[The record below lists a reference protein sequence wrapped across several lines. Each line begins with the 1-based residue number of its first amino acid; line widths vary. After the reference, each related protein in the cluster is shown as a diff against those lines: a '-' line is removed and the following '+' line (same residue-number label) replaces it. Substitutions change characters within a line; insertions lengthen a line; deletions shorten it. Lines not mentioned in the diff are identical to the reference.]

1 MDDKLKQAIDRR
13 LAGAAL
19 SEASKARMIQI
30 AVKGTENQSAR
41 TRKRKMILTAAAVA
55 AVMVSGCF
63 AVQVIH
69 DNIRQTMTSWEETH
83 EGTPLHLSQSDAG
96 YTVALDEIYGDTVMV
111 YIKGTVSRDDGTPW
125 RTAQYEGDTEEGVSG
140 ARVWFEE
147 QDFEIP
153 GYTEQMHQLGKV
165 WKSAQYYF
173 LIDANPDDNKQEF
186 IMSLSAQEFPLDGTI
201 TVLFQGLRYW
211 EDAAGTQTHVVDGT
225 WRFTVPVARED
236 TGETLAVGRSV
247 QTAAGTVRLD
257 TLHFSALDVSAE
269 WSGANETLF
278 EGDKENTYLLLKS
291 GEKLPYQNRA
301 IDHADG
307 TRIFMKFWN
316 FNKGLGHISADD
328 VQAVVFAGQ
337 EIPIA

>member
-1 MDDKLKQAIDRR
+1 MMDRFKRECD
-13 LAGAAL
+13 AAL
-19 SEASKARMIQI
+19 QNVTFDSAQQQRVRERI
-30 AVKGTENQSAR
+30 AAQRSPRGFER
-41 TRKRKMILTAAAVA
+41 RAAVVLAVA
-55 AVMVSGCF
+55 ALTVSGAF
-63 AVQVIH
+63 AVQVIR
-69 DNIRQTMTSWEETH
+69 DNIRQTMTSWEQTH
-83 EGTPLHLSQSDAG
+83 EGTPLNLSQSDAG
-96 YTVALDEIYGDTVMV
+96 YTVTLDEIYGDTVMV
-111 YIKGTVSRDDGTPW
+111 YIKGTVSRDDGAPW
-125 RTAQYEGDTEEGVSG
+125 QTAQYEGDTEEGISG

-153 GYTEQMHQLGKV
+153 GYTEQMQQLEKV

-173 LIDANPDDNKQEF
+173 LTDANPDDNKQEF

-201 TVLFQGLRYW
+201 TVLFQGLGYW
-211 EDAAGTQTHVVDGT
+211 EDAAGTQTHVIDGT

-236 TGETLAVGRSV
+236 TGETLSVGRFV

-257 TLHFSALDVSAE
+257 TLRFSALDVSAE
-269 WSGANETLF
+269 WSGANEALF
-278 EGDKENTYLLLKS
+278 DGDKENTYLLLKS
-291 GEKLPYQNRA
+291 GEKLPYQNRV

-307 TRIFMKFWN
+307 TRIFMKFWD

>member
-1 MDDKLKQAIDRR
+1 MDDKLKRAIDRR
-13 LAGAAL
+13 MAGAAL
-19 SEASKARMIQI
+19 PVASKARILQSVAQRKGRRTMKAKRTAII
-30 AVKGTENQSAR
+30 AA
-41 TRKRKMILTAAAVA
+41 TAAVLLITGCVGVA
-55 AVMVSGCF
+55 LYRDS
-63 AVQVIH
+63 
-69 DNIRQTMTSWEETH
+69 IRQTVGDWEEEHT
-83 EGTPLHLSQSDAG
+83 GTPLSLSQSDAG
-96 YTVALDEIYGDTVMV
+96 YTVTLDEIYGDTVMV
-111 YIKGTVSRDDGTPW
+111 YIKGTVSCDDGAPW
-125 RTAQYEGDTEEGVSG
+125 QAAQYEGDTEEGISG

-153 GYTEQMHQLGKV
+153 GYTEQMQQLEKV

-173 LIDANPDDNKQEF
+173 LTDANPDDNKQEF

-201 TVLFQGLRYW
+201 TVLFQGLGYW
-211 EDAAGTQTHVVDGT
+211 EDAAGTQTHVIDGT

-257 TLHFSALDVSAE
+257 TLRFSALDVSAE
-269 WSGANETLF
+269 WSGANEALF
-278 EGDKENTYLLLKS
+278 DGDKENTYLLLKS
-291 GEKLPYQNRA
+291 GEKLPYQNRV

-307 TRIFMKFWN
+307 TRIFMKFWD

>member
-1 MDDKLKQAIDRR
+1 
-13 LAGAAL
+13 
-19 SEASKARMIQI
+19 MI
-30 AVKGTENQSAR
+30 R
-41 TRKRKMILTAAAVA
+41 
-55 AVMVSGCF
+55 
-63 AVQVIH
+63 
-69 DNIRQTMTSWEETH
+69 DNIRQTMTSWEQTH
-83 EGTPLHLSQSDAG
+83 EGTPLNLSQSDAG
-96 YTVALDEIYGDTVMV
+96 YTVTLDEIYGDTVMV
-111 YIKGTVSRDDGTPW
+111 YIKGTVSRDDGAPW
-125 RTAQYEGDTEEGVSG
+125 QAAQYEGDTEEGISG

-147 QDFEIP
+147 RDFEIP
-153 GYTEQMHQLGKV
+153 SYTEQMHQLEKV

-173 LIDANPDDNKQEF
+173 LTDANPDDNK
-186 IMSLSAQEFPLDGTI
+186 QEFPLDGTI
-201 TVLFQGLRYW
+201 TVLFQGLGYW

-225 WRFTVPVARED
+225 WRFTVPAARED

-269 WSGANETLF
+269 WSGANEALF

-291 GEKLPYQNRA
+291 GEKLPYQNRV

-307 TRIFMKFWN
+307 TRIFMKFWD
-316 FNKGLGHISADD
+316 FNMGLGHISADD